1 MITIKKYLSLV
12 RGSIL
17 EGLAFR
23 TSLLV
28 SVISNLLYLVIIYF
42 LWKAIFASSPTATV
56 NGMTFYDTM
65 IYLVLASAMFQFMD
79 TFVVWSIGRDYQT
92 GQIVECLI
100 KPIDYQAYVFYGG
113 IGNCIVAFVITFL
126 PTFLIIYVV
135 TQGSMVLGKNLLLFL
150 LSIVFS
156 MVVNFCVDFFVG
168 TICLY
173 TQSIWGVNVMK
184 EVVVGLLSGATI
196 PLAFFPEKLRAIVGI
211 LSASLFMIALMNFA
225 SALHFWIVGAT
236 SVMILVFKFKDYA
249 RYPITIFNKVFRLI
263 FTFLIPI
270 GFMAYY
276 PSLFLLHRE
285 EICLWTYLT
294 PFFGVVFVYL
304 SYLFWMKGARQ
315 YSGTG
320 S

>member
-1 MITIKKYLSLV
+1 MKEKRNGFAFYTHIYKQILLQDLKSRMSYRADFIISTIGMLLVNLSGFVTFWIIFKNFPAINGWTYHEMLFLYGFSLV
-12 RGSIL
+12 ALTPVQCFFDNNWNLSRAVHSGDFIKYC
-17 EGLAFR
+17 FR
-23 TSLLV
+23 PL
-28 SVISNLLYLVIIYF
+28 NLFFYYMSEVFDVKGIGQFLFGVGTLIYAWHH
-42 LWKAIFASSPTATV
+42 LQIPVA
-56 NGMTFYDTM
+56 
-65 IYLVLASAMFQFMD
+65 L
-79 TFVVWSIGRDYQT
+79 WSIT
-92 GQIVECLI
+92 G
-100 KPIDYQAYVFYGG
+100 
-113 IGNCIVAFVITFL
+113 
-126 PTFLIIYVV
+126 
-135 TQGSMVLGKNLLLFL
+135 
-150 LSIVFS
+150 
-156 MVVNFCVDFFVG
+156 
-168 TICLY
+168 
-173 TQSIWGVNVMK
+173 
-184 EVVVGLLSGATI
+184 
-196 PLAFFPEKLRAIVGI
+196 AIVGI

-249 RYPITIFNKVFRLI
+249 RYPITIFNKVFRVI